1 MMLLIG
7 TAALAGGVAGAN
19 DAALPSCRRPN
30 PHPPPKGECCFGI
43 KHCMFKGPLH
53 CPHMKSG
60 PVEPIAKQCESEDH
74 CLGVCSHTPLGP
86 GIWCPS
92 GPDAASDALPAE
104 LDALAA
110 VVPDARPRA
119 AQKHPPARFVRDGRP
134 ALHERHELGYTV
146 IEETL
151 VTQAYYLA
159 DGDLIFTDFASTP
172 IPMPEGDYAILGLS
186 GEMVDCNNQSVP
198 LDTLYN
204 HHWLLKP
211 IAGPMHHDNAPCPQ
225 TKGDSNDPYGL
236 NRFTYVFG
244 VGAES
249 RKTPTVMP
257 DGFGYH
263 VQAGTKWG

>member
-1 MMLLIG
+1 MLQLLIG
-7 TAALAGGVAGAN
+7 AAALAGGVAGSN

-30 PHPPPKGECCFGI
+30 PHPPRQGECCFGI

-86 GIWCPS
+86 GIWCPT
-92 GPDAASDALPAE
+92 GPDDAPLP
-104 LDALAA
+104 DT
-110 VVPDARPRA
+110 RPPA

-134 ALHERHELGYTV
+134 AAREQHELGYTV

-186 GEMVDCNNQSVP
+186 GEMVDCNNVSVP
-198 LDTLYN
+198 LDILYN

-211 IAGPMHHDNAPCPQ
+211 TSGPTKHFNTPCPPNEVVLPQ
-225 TKGDSNDPYGL
+225 L
-236 NRFTYVFG
+236 N
-244 VGAES
+244 ECKCS
-249 RKTPTVMP
+249 RS
-257 DGFGYH
+257 
-263 VQAGTKWG
+263 